1 MNRSRIMVGVVAGL
15 AILALGAAGC
25 AQGTAHA
32 SGPRYQ
38 EQQRNYTI
46 TAVPLLVHEQA
57 GMFDYLKGAFAKG
70 GMLADKEVWG
80 FSPSSLTVY
89 QWDTV
94 NISLVNPGDD
104 EHTFTIEELGVNT
117 DMKGGATSRVSFTAN
132 KVGTFA
138 FVCTMME
145 HAPYMWGT
153 LTVLPDSAGVPS

>member
-1 MNRSRIMVGVVAGL
+1 MGRSTKVLGVLAGL

-25 AQGTAHA
+25 AQGTAGA
-32 SGPRYQ
+32 AGPRYQ
-38 EQQRNYTI
+38 MQQRSFTI
-46 TAVPLLVHEQA
+46 TAVPLLVHEQQ

-80 FSPSSLTVY
+80 FSPSSITVY

-94 NISLVNPGDD
+94 NVSLVNPGDD
-104 EHTFTIEELGVNT
+104 AHTFTIPELGVNAN
-117 DMKGGATSRVSFTAN
+117 MKGGSTSRVSFTAN
-132 KVGTFA
+132 KVGSFA

-153 LTVLPDSAGVPS
+153 ITVLPDSAGVP